1 MQAESETMKLSEVP
15 VKNIKE
21 FKDLYAW
28 VCSMPIDGK
37 DRRILMD
44 VIDVSCGLNT
54 RLLKSQG
61 KLI

>member
-1 MQAESETMKLSEVP
+1 MRLSEVP
-15 VKNIKE
+15 VKDIKE

-37 DRRILMD
+37 DRKVLMD

-54 RLLKSQG
+54 RLLKAQG

>member
-1 MQAESETMKLSEVP
+1 MKLSEVN

-21 FKDLYAW
+21 FKDLYLW

-44 VIDVSCGLNT
+44 LIDVSCKLNQN
-54 RLLKSQG
+54 LLLQQG
-61 KLI
+61 RVP